1 MRTIAFIKCER
12 KNIIAYFCTNLPK
25 DMKQNKIN
33 LLIAAV
39 LILFAA
45 LLKVAT
51 YPDTFSPIIAIAL
64 FSGVV
69 IKDKKLS
76 FAMPLLAMF
85 ASDIILEFFTR
96 TPGFYGLE
104 QIGNYAALLFITL
117 LGFKMKKISMIN
129 VVGFSLASS
138 LLFYLL
144 SNTNTFLF
152 DTFNSYENSFTGY
165 INCMTA
171 GIPFIKYIQDLVFSV
186 ILFGS
191 YVLVFKSTHSKVI
204 A

>member
-1 MRTIAFIKCER
+1 
-12 KNIIAYFCTNLPK
+12 
-25 DMKQNKIN
+25 MKQNKLN

-45 LLKVAT
+45 ILKVAT

-64 FSGVV
+64 FSGTV
-69 IKDKKLS
+69 ITDKKLS
-76 FAMPLLAMF
+76 FIMPLLAMF
-85 ASDIILEFFTR
+85 ASDIILEIFSIA
-96 TPGFYGLE
+96 PGFYGLE

-117 LGFKMKKISMIN
+117 LGFAMKKINVIT

-138 LLFYLL
+138 VLFYFL
-144 SNTNTFLF
+144 SNTNTFFF
-152 DTFNSYENSFTGY
+152 DTFEFYENSFNGY
-165 INCMTA
+165 IKCMTA
-171 GIPFIKYIQDLVFSV
+171 GIPFIKYITDLVFSI

-191 YVLVFKSTHSKVI
+191 YVLIFKTSRSKVV